1 MVSLMP
7 AICLFAVLAA
17 IFFRSR
23 LPIRIAPWQAM
34 AAGALIVLLFGQIS
48 PSGALSSIDWGVV
61 AFLYSTFVLA
71 SILQESGYLQHL
83 GYKFMRSFYQHPF
96 LVLLAFIFSAG
107 AASAFLLNDTVA
119 ILGVPLC
126 IELGR
131 KSNVP
136 VAPLLVAL
144 ALAVTV
150 GGITSP
156 IGSPH
161 NYIIATQGGMV
172 SPFSDFV
179 YYLFVPTV
187 LSLVA
192 LAAICWLLFPDLH
205 RLKTI
210 SSDFWKRGKEYKAAR
225 AGFMA
230 VVGLSALRVLSGVVP
245 WILPFP
251 LYIIPLAGAAVAVA
265 RSSNWKYSLETD
277 WETLAFF
284 LAMFILMAAVWQS
297 GFFQQFLPP
306 QAELSGTGVILF
318 SSLVLSQFLSNVPLV
333 ILYLKALGASPATH
347 TLILLVAGS
356 TLAGALTLIGA
367 ASNIIIM
374 QAAEKK
380 GHRFPFREFTI
391 AGVAITIVSLA
402 LILGWLSLVGG

>member
-1 MVSLMP
+1 MISLFP
-7 AICLFAVLAA
+7 ALILFLVLLA
-17 IFFRSR
+17 IFFRSY
-23 LPIRIAPWQAM
+23 LPIKLAPWQAM
-34 AAGALIVLLFGQIS
+34 AAGGLAVLFLGQIS
-48 PSGALSSIDWGVV
+48 PSDAFASIDWGVMV
-61 AFLYSTFVLA
+61 FLYSTFVLA

-83 GYKFMRSFYQHPF
+83 GYKFMRRFYQHPF

-119 ILGVPLC
+119 ILGVPVC

-161 NYIIATQGGMV
+161 NYIIELQGGMS
-172 SPFSDFV
+172 SPFADFA
-179 YYLFVPTV
+179 YYLLVPTI

-192 LAAICWLLFPDLH
+192 LAAICWALFPDIR
-205 RLKTI
+205 RLKRI
-210 SSDFWKRGKEYKAAR
+210 SSDFWKRGKDYHAAR
-225 AGFMA
+225 AGFMT
-230 VVGLSALRVLSGVVP
+230 VVGLSTLRVLSGIVP
-245 WILPFP
+245 WIPSFP
-251 LYIIPLAGAAVAVA
+251 LYLIPLAGAVVAVA
-265 RSSNWKYSLETD
+265 RSSKWKHALDTD

-284 LAMFILMAAVWQS
+284 LAMFVLMSSVWLS

-306 QAELSGTGVILF
+306 TEQLSDPGVILF

-333 ILYLKALGASPATH
+333 IIYLKALGAAASTH

-380 GHRFPFREFTI
+380 GHGFPFKEFTI
-391 AGVAITIVSLA
+391 AGIAITVVSLA
-402 LILGWLSLVGG
+402 LILGWLALVGG

>member
-1 MVSLMP
+1 MV
-7 AICLFAVLAA
+7 
-17 IFFRSR
+17 
-23 LPIRIAPWQAM
+23 
-34 AAGALIVLLFGQIS
+34 
-48 PSGALSSIDWGVV
+48 
-61 AFLYSTFVLA
+61 FLYSTFVLA

-83 GYKFMRSFYQHPF
+83 GYKFMRRFYQHPF
-96 LVLLAFIFSAG
+96 LVLLSFVFSAG

-119 ILGVPLC
+119 ILGVPVC

-161 NYIIATQGGMV
+161 NYLIATGGGMA
-172 SPFSDFV
+172 SPFADFIH
-179 YYLFVPTV
+179 YLFVPTV

-192 LAAICWLLFPDLH
+192 LAAICWLLFPDIRH
-205 RLKTI
+205 LKRI
-210 SSDFWKRGKEYKAAR
+210 SSDFWKRGREYHAAR
-225 AGFMA
+225 AGFMT
-230 VVGLSALRVLSGVVP
+230 VVGLSFLRVLSGAMP
-245 WILPFP
+245 FIPSFP
-251 LYIIPLAGAAVAVA
+251 LYLIPIAGALVAVA
-265 RSSNWKYSLETD
+265 RSSKWKYALDTD

-284 LAMFILMAAVWQS
+284 LAMFVLMSAVWNS

-306 QAELSGTGVILF
+306 QERLSDPGVVLF

-333 ILYLKALGASPATH
+333 IIYLKALGVAASTR
-347 TLILLVAGS
+347 TLILLAAGS

-380 GHRFPFREFTI
+380 GHGFPFMQFTV
-391 AGVAITIVSLA
+391 AGIAITAVSLA
-402 LILGWLSLVGG
+402 LILGWLAIAG